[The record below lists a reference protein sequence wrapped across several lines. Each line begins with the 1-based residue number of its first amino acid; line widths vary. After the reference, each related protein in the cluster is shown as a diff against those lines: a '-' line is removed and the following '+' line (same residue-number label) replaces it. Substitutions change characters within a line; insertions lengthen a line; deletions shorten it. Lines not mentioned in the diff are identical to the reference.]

1 MSEYTVNLLCGAAY
15 LILAP
20 ILGGLLS
27 GFDRKISARMQRRAG
42 PPLLQPFYDFF
53 KLWDKESLAVNY
65 AEGFYIFGFLI
76 FVILTGLIF
85 FARGD
90 ILLVVFTLTMAGV
103 CFIIAA
109 YSVNSPYSQIGAE
122 RELVQTMAYEPMLL
136 LVALGFY
143 LSAGSFSVADIVA
156 GDTMNIYRMPGIFIG
171 LCFILL
177 IKFRKSPFD
186 LSMSHEAHQELIGGI
201 KTEISGRTLAMVEL
215 AHWYENVFLFGLVL
229 LFFVSDSI
237 WTTVLGLVVC
247 ELVFFGNILVDNCC
261 ARMKWERMLA
271 LSWVFTLLS
280 GFVNVAALLYFK

>member
-1 MSEYTVNLLCGAAY
+1 MSEYIWYGLGGVAY
-15 LILAP
+15 LFLAP
-20 ILGGLLS
+20 LLGGLLS
-27 GFDRKISARMQRRAG
+27 GFDRKITARMQRRKG

-53 KLWDKESLAVNY
+53 KLWGKEPVGVNQ
-65 AEGFYIFGFLI
+65 AESFYVFGFLI

-90 ILLVVFTLTMAGV
+90 ILLVVFTLTMASV
-103 CFIIAA
+103 CIIIAA
-109 YSVNSPYSQIGAE
+109 YAVNSPYSQIGAE
-122 RELVQTMAYEPMLL
+122 RELLQTMAYEPMLL

-143 LSAGSFSVADIVA
+143 LASGSFAVGDIMQTE
-156 GDTMNIYRMPGIFIG
+156 TMNILRMPGIFVG

-186 LSMSHEAHQELIGGI
+186 LSMSHEAHQELVGGL

-215 AHWYENVFLFGLVL
+215 AHWYENVFLFGLVM
-229 LFFVSDSI
+229 LFFVSTSLWTSI
-237 WTTVLGLVVC
+237 LGLIVC
-247 ELVFFGNILVDNCC
+247 EIVFFGGILVDVCC

-280 GFVNVAALLYFK
+280 GFVNVAALMYFK

>member
-280 GFVNVAALLYFK
+280 GFVNVAALMYFK

>member
-1 MSEYTVNLLCGAAY
+1 MSEYMVNLLCGAVY

-42 PPLLQPFYDFF
+42 PPLLQPFYDVF
-53 KLWDKESLAVNY
+53 KLWDKESLAVNH

-143 LSAGSFSVADIVA
+143 LSAGSFSVGDIVA

-237 WTTVLGLVVC
+237 WTTVVGLVVC

-280 GFVNVAALLYFK
+280 GFVNVAALMYFK

>member
-171 LCFILL
+171 LCFVLL

-280 GFVNVAALLYFK
+280 GFVNVAALMYFK